1 MNVLF
6 KEFKYP
12 VILLPLVSGMEYVEL
27 IGNMAALGTAT
38 LWAFNALLFTKA
50 GKRLGA
56 MPLNALRIAMAAILL
71 FVTHLILYRSPLPD
85 ATLNQ
90 VVIIAFS
97 GFLGLAV
104 GDFFYFSTLL
114 YLGPR
119 RASLVMGSWPIF
131 AAILAFIFLG
141 ETLGWPIILGIV
153 LVTVGTTWVILER
166 KPKEGNDRERL
177 KLGKK
182 EKKLLMMG
190 VFTGILGSFCQ
201 AIGYVYAKKGMFI
214 DGGLDPL
221 PTTLIRMIA
230 AMAMV
235 WVIVLALGNWKKI
248 KSGVRDFK
256 GMGFAF
262 GGTVC
267 GPFLGVWL
275 SMVAAHATKIGVAS
289 TLMSLTPILI
299 IPIVM
304 IADREKISLR
314 SIGGAAMAFLGVAI
328 LFLGTGVENFV
339 MGLF

>member
-1 MNVLF
+1 
-6 KEFKYP
+6 
-12 VILLPLVSGMEYVEL
+12 MEYVEL
-27 IGNMAALGTAT
+27 IGNMAAMGTAT

-56 MPLNALRIAMAAILL
+56 MPLNALRIAMAATLL
-71 FVTHLILYRSPLPD
+71 FITHLILYRSPLPD
-85 ATLNQ
+85 ATL
-90 VVIIAFS
+90 
-97 GFLGLAV
+97 
-104 GDFFYFSTLL
+104 STLL
-114 YLGPR
+114 HLGPR

-141 ETLGWPIILGIV
+141 ETLGWPIILGII

-166 KPKEGNDRERL
+166 KPKEVNDLEGA

-235 WVIVLALGNWKKI
+235 WIIVLALGNWKKI

-275 SMVAAHATKIGVAS
+275 SMVAANATKIGIAS

-314 SIGGAAMAFLGVAI
+314 SIGGAVLAFLGVVI
-328 LFLGTGVENFV
+328 LFLGTGMENFV
-339 MGLF
+339 MGFF

>member
-1 MNVLF
+1 
-6 KEFKYP
+6 
-12 VILLPLVSGMEYVEL
+12 MEHVEL

-38 LWAFNALLFTKA
+38 LWAFNALLFTRA

-56 MPLNALRIAMAAILL
+56 MPLNAIRIAMAAILL
-71 FVTHLILYRSPLPD
+71 FITHLILYRSPLPD
-85 ATLNQ
+85 ATTNQ
-90 VVIIAFS
+90 IIIIAFS

-119 RASLVMGSWPIF
+119 RASLVMGSWPLF
-131 AAILAFIFLG
+131 AAILAFVFLG
-141 ETLGWPIILGIV
+141 ETLSWTIILGII
-153 LVTVGTTWVILER
+153 LVTVGTTWVVLER
-166 KPKEGNDRERL
+166 KPKTGDETPQNTLGDKALVREGLDR
-177 KLGKK
+177 K
-182 EKKLLMMG
+182 EKRLLMMG
-190 VFTGILGSFCQ
+190 VFTGIVGSFCQ

-221 PTTLIRMIA
+221 PTTLIRMLA
-230 AMAMV
+230 AMVLV
-235 WVIVLALGNWKKI
+235 WIIVLALGNWNRI
-248 KSGVRDFK
+248 KTGVRDLK
-256 GMGFAF
+256 GIGFAF

-275 SMVAAHATKIGVAS
+275 SMVAAQATKIGIAS

-304 IADREKISLR
+304 IVDRERISPR
-314 SIGGAAMAFLGVAI
+314 SVGGAVIAFLGVAI

-339 MGLF
+339 TGLF

>member
-1 MNVLF
+1 
-6 KEFKYP
+6 
-12 VILLPLVSGMEYVEL
+12 MEYVEL

-71 FVTHLILYRSPLPD
+71 FFTHLIIYGSPFPD
-85 ATLNQ
+85 ATMNQ
-90 VVIIAFS
+90 LIIIGFS

-141 ETLGWPIILGIV
+141 ETLGWTIILGII
-153 LVTVGTTWVILER
+153 LVTVGTTWVVLER
-166 KPKEGNDRERL
+166 KPKDGNDQTEAKLGKKDLIHER
-177 KLGKK
+177 LGKK
-182 EKKLLMMG
+182 EKKLLMTG
-190 VFTGILGSFCQ
+190 IFTGILGSFCQ

-230 AMAMV
+230 AMLMV
-235 WVIVLALGNWKKI
+235 WVIVLALGNWKRI
-248 KSGVRDFK
+248 KTGVRDLK

-275 SMVAAHATKIGVAS
+275 SMVAAQATKIGIAS

-304 IADREKISLR
+304 IFNKEKISMR
-314 SIGGAAMAFLGVAI
+314 SIGGAILAFLGVAI
-328 LFLGTGVENFV
+328 LFLGTGVENFI